1 MKIYPIIKQVI
12 KDRNYNLSDLLEKIE
27 KRCLEGL
34 ITEEERDELITL
46 ANENADASKSDA
58 PLKNQVAALFD
69 IVTELALEIKALKEA
84 KEDTNPEEQPGEETP
99 EEETTYPEWYRHN
112 GIGPNPWQD
121 GSICTHNDKY
131 WLSHVNGNVWE
142 PGALGV
148 YENIWE
154 DITEQ
159 VLAEQNSVTE
169 KETE

>member
-27 KRCLEGL
+27 KRCFEGT

-46 ANENADASKSDA
+46 ANENANPSNSDA

-69 IVTELALEIKALKEA
+69 IVTELALEIKQLKESK
-84 KEDTNPEEQPGEETP
+84 KETNPEAP
-99 EEETTYPEWYRHN
+99 EEETTEETYPEWKRHN
-112 GIGPNPWQD
+112 GIGKNPWQD
-121 GSICTHNDKY
+121 ESICIHNDRY
-131 WLSHVNGNVWE
+131 WLSHVNDNVWE

-154 DITEQ
+154 DITDQ
-159 VLAEQNSVTE
+159 VLAETE
-169 KETE
+169 